1 MNDRLAKAGL
11 CAGILALILTS
22 AAHAGPRGVAAKPK
36 ACVTRLEP
44 ITPENPNPPV
54 NGLDCYASFPEAIY
68 AATEGT
74 VLLPEN
80 ASMKDQL
87 QILRREMDTR
97 RKATTPTG
105 GPYVIAIDY
114 RGTWYTS
121 PALIYQG
128 PYPCSPSVA
137 YQQSYLP
144 GAWNDD
150 TSSSE
155 GFSECYTNIHYEH
168 SNWGGRMLV
177 CTPNCGSFGSL
188 DREISSRRWFF

>member
-22 AAHAGPRGVAAKPK
+22 AVHAGPRGVAPK
-36 ACVTRLEP
+36 VKHCVASLEP
-44 ITPENPNPPV
+44 ISPENPDPGMTSLN
-54 NGLDCYASFPEAIY
+54 CYASFPEAIY
-68 AATEGT
+68 AATEGS
-74 VLLPEN
+74 VLLSEN

-87 QILRREMDTR
+87 QTLRREMDAR

-105 GPYVIAIDY
+105 GSYVISIDY
-114 RGTWYTS
+114 RNANFIS
-121 PALIYQG
+121 PTLIFAG

-137 YQQSYLP
+137 YQQSYMP
-144 GAWNDD
+144 GVWNDD

-177 CTPNCGSFGSL
+177 CTPNCSGFGDL
-188 DREISSRRWFF
+188 NDEISSRRWFF